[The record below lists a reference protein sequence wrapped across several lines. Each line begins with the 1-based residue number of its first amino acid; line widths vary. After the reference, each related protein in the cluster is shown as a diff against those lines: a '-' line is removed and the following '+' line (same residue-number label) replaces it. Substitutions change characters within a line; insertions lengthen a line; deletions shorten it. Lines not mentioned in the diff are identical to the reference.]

1 MDTGLGAAVTAA
13 QAASRLTQIIV
24 VVAPGATGSS
34 ARRSS
39 GATSRS
45 SGRST
50 GWSSA
55 EVLSWLTRAGLH
67 LLLRLPVNDW
77 CRLLLL
83 LLGRR
88 FGVFA
93 FHFAILA
100 AILLHPGTEVTAL
113 VRRKLTAPH
122 RLTGGTGHV
131 GRLVA
136 LLTNDHVEL
145 NDLTVAHRADR
156 FFWVVPRN
164 GALVHKDI
172 LSGVVAVDEAV
183 AALHVEPLDGA
194 GDFGGDDFLGGRSGL
209 ALLSLQLVQRLLL
222 VILLLR
228 IRRILLLLRLL
239 LRLLLFGGQWLTL
252 RGISHRLSWFC
263 YLLFG
268 DDENEKREMLLLL
281 LMMVVLLLLVL
292 FVSARLV
299 FGVLGTLSTAT
310 NHFGCCF

>member
-1 MDTGLGAAVTAA
+1 MNCNRIILIIIYTNYLIAQSALTVFSAVAAWWRWTIVEVASEEAPLGSARWASTATWSLTLAALQTLGILIVDTGLGAAVTAA

-34 ARRSS
+34 TRRSS

-113 VRRKLTAPH
+113 VRCKLTAPH

-156 FFWVVPRN
+156 LFGVVPRN

-194 GDFGGDDFLGGRSGL
+194 GDFGGCNGK
-209 ALLSLQLVQRLLL
+209 
-222 VILLLR
+222 
-228 IRRILLLLRLL
+228 
-239 LRLLLFGGQWLTL
+239 
-252 RGISHRLSWFC
+252 
-263 YLLFG
+263 
-268 DDENEKREMLLLL
+268 E
-281 LMMVVLLLLVL
+281 
-292 FVSARLV
+292 
-299 FGVLGTLSTAT
+299 
-310 NHFGCCF
+310 